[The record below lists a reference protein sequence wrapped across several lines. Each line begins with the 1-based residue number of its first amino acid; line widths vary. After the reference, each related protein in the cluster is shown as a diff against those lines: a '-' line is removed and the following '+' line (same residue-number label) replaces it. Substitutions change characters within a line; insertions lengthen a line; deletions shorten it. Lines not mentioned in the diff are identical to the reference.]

1 MLTHPIVPRDQA
13 EFFLNIMAEL
23 SEVVTIPERLSICK
37 DPGDDIFL
45 ETAVVGGANF
55 LVTKNIRH
63 FPRKNYQQVEIV
75 RVSMFLSHLEKQ
87 FEKSN
92 K

>member
-1 MLTHPIVPRDQA
+1 VPHKQA
-13 EFFLNIMAEL
+13 EYFLNILAEL
-23 SEVVTIPERLSICK
+23 SEVVTIPERLNICK
-37 DPGDDIFL
+37 DPGDNIFL
-45 ETAVVGGANF
+45 ETAVVGGANY

-75 RVSMFLSHLEKQ
+75 RVSKFLSHLEKQ
-87 FEKSN
+87 FEKS